1 MTTRRRS
8 GPRKRPVRRKPAR
21 SKRRSPARR
30 VWNFG
35 DGTADGRADQ
45 KSLLG
50 GKGANLAEMSRIG
63 MPVPAGFTISTQVSD
78 EFRAARGRFDPT
90 LRTDVARALER
101 VGKRMGAV
109 FGDPEN
115 PLLVSV
121 RSGAPVSMP
130 GMMDSILNL
139 GLNDRCVGALAA
151 SAGERFAWD
160 SYRRL
165 IQMYADVVLGLPRAR
180 FEARLEAARDARGVA
195 LDTELTAE
203 DLRDLVAEY
212 LGLVEEET
220 GRPFPQKPEEQ
231 IWGAIGA
238 VFRSWNNPR
247 AAKYRELNG
256 IPESPGTAVNV
267 QAMVYGNMDDAS
279 ATGVCFTRDPATGA
293 RVFFGEWLKNAQGED
308 VVAGIRTPQPINEAS
323 RAEDTRNLATL
334 EVEMPKAYR
343 SLHRLSRRLEKHY
356 REMQDIEFTIQRGQ
370 LWLLQTRTGKRSAA
384 AAVQIAVDMVKER
397 LIRRDQALCRIDARS
412 LDQLLHP
419 TLDGSVPRDA
429 IARGLPASPGAAVG
443 AVVFSAEA
451 AEARALVG
459 EKVVLVTA
467 ETSPDDIH
475 GMHVAEGILTARGGM
490 TSHAAVVARGMGRCC
505 VAGCSVLEI
514 DAARGV
520 MQVGSHVIRA
530 GDIITLDGTT
540 GEVMLGS
547 LPTVLPEFGEAFV
560 ELMSWADRARKL
572 GVRCNADTALDAQT
586 ARKFGA
592 EGIGLCRT
600 EHMFFEPNRIL
611 AVRQLILA
619 PDAAER
625 EHALAKLLPM
635 QKSDF
640 VELFHAM
647 DGLPVTVRL
656 LDPPLHE
663 FLPHSDEE
671 MREVA
676 EALGTD
682 VASVRSR
689 VEATRESNPMLG
701 HRGCRVGI
709 TFPEIYRMQVRAVAE
724 AACEAA
730 ESGVTVKPE
739 IMIPLVA
746 HARELELLRE
756 LANEE
761 LTRVFADLRKRVRVR
776 IGTMIEVPRA
786 ALTADAIAEFA
797 DFFSFGTN
805 DLTQMTYGLS
815 RDDTA
820 GFLPDYVASGILAD
834 DPFVSIDEDGVGALV
849 RVAVER
855 GRRARPALK
864 IGLCGEHGGDP
875 RSIAFCD
882 RVGLDYVSCSPYRI
896 PIARLAAA
904 QAAIA
909 AAGPRVTRAH
919 R

>member
-8 GPRKRPVRRKPAR
+8 APRKRPVRRKPAR
-21 SKRRSPARR
+21 SKRSSRGRR
-30 VWNFG
+30 VWSFG
-35 DGTADGRADQ
+35 DGTAEGSADPT
-45 KSLLG
+45 SLLG
-50 GKGANLAEMSRIG
+50 GKGANLAEMARIG

-78 EFRAARGRFDPT
+78 EFRAARGRFDPD
-90 LRTDVARALER
+90 LRANVARALER
-101 VGKRMGAV
+101 VGKRMGAR
-109 FGDPEN
+109 FGDAEN

-139 GLNDRCVGALAA
+139 GLNDRCVGALIE

-165 IQMYADVVLGLPRAR
+165 IQMYADVVLGLPQPR

-203 DLRDLVAEY
+203 DLRDLVADY
-212 LGLVEEET
+212 LGLVEKQT

-231 IWGAIGA
+231 LWGAIGA

-247 AAKYRELNG
+247 AVKYRELNG
-256 IPESPGTAVNV
+256 IPESPGTAINV
-267 QAMVYGNMDDAS
+267 QAMVYGNMGDDS

-293 RVFFGEWLKNAQGED
+293 CVFFGEWLKNAQGED

-323 RAEDTRNLATL
+323 RAEDTQGIATL

-343 SLHRLSRRLEKHY
+343 RLHRLSRRLEKHY

-397 LIRRDQALCRIDARS
+397 LIRRDEALCRIDARS

-419 TLDGSVPRDA
+419 TLDDSVPRDA

-475 GMHVAEGILTARGGM
+475 GMHAAEGILTARGGM
-490 TSHAAVVARGMGRCC
+490 TSHAAVVARGMGKCC
-505 VAGCSVLEI
+505 IAGCSALEI
-514 DAARGV
+514 DAARGL
-520 MQVGSHVIRA
+520 MQVGSHLIRA
-530 GDIITLDGTT
+530 GDVITLDGTT
-540 GEVMLGS
+540 GEVMLGA

-560 ELMSWADRARKL
+560 ELLSWADRTRKL
-572 GVRCNADTALDAQT
+572 AVRSNADTAFDAET

-625 EHALAKLLPM
+625 ERALARLLPM

-640 VELFHAM
+640 ARIFHVM

-663 FLPHSDEE
+663 FLPHSDDE

-689 VEATRESNPMLG
+689 VEAMRESNPMLG
-701 HRGCRVGI
+701 HRGCRIGI

-724 AACEAA
+724 AACEVA

-746 HARELELLRE
+746 HPRELELLRE
-756 LANEE
+756 LVEEE
-761 LTRVFADLRKRVRVR
+761 LARISADLRVRVR

-805 DLTQMTYGLS
+805 DLTQMTYGMS

-820 GFLPDYVASGILAD
+820 GFLPAYVASGILAD

-855 GRRARPALK
+855 GRGARPTLEL
-864 IGLCGEHGGDP
+864 GLCGEHGGDP

-882 RVGLDYVSCSPYRI
+882 RVGLDYVSCSPYRV

-909 AAGPRVTRAH
+909 ACGPRRATGA
-919 R
+919 RR